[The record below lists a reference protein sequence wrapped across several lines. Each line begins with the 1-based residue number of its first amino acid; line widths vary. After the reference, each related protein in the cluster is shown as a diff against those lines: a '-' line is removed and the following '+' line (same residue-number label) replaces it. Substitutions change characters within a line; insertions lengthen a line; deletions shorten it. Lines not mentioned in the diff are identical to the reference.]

1 MSAVVPEDRI
11 REMVESVG
19 GLDAILEGE
28 RQFSADQKYLEDN
41 RERFKKQYP
50 DQWIGI
56 LHSQVVAHGDTAD
69 DVLAALL
76 DADED
81 LRGAVLH
88 HACVED
94 SAWLLAEGSRCTA

>member
-1 MSAVVPEDRI
+1 MSTVVSEDRI

-19 GLDAILEGE
+19 GPEAVLEGE
-28 RQFSADQKYLEDN
+28 RQFKADQKYLEDN
-41 RERFKKQYP
+41 RERFKEQYP

-56 LHSQVVAHGDTAD
+56 VHLRVVAHGDTAD

-76 DADED
+76 EADED
-81 LRGAVLH
+81 ISGAVLH

-94 SAWLLAEGSRCTA
+94 SIWLLAEGSRCAA